1 MENILI
7 IGAAG
12 QIGSE
17 LTLELRKLHGAGHV
31 FATDIKNPPADIRD
45 SGPFQLLDVMDDKH
59 LIHFVIRN
67 KITQIYHLAAVL
79 SGNAEKLP
87 VQAWQINMNSLM
99 NVLEVAKLVEEVT
112 RVFWRA
118 E

>member
-1 MENILI
+1 MLKVIFFDTGFGLTSVNYITLMERILI

-17 LTLELRKLHGAGHV
+17 LTLELRRIYGNANV
-31 FATDIKNPPADIRD
+31 YATDVKDAAPDIKD

-67 KITQIYHLAAVL
+67 KITQIYHLGAVL
-79 SGNAEKLP
+79 
-87 VQAWQINMNSLM
+87 
-99 NVLEVAKLVEEVT
+99 
-112 RVFWRA
+112 
-118 E
+118 